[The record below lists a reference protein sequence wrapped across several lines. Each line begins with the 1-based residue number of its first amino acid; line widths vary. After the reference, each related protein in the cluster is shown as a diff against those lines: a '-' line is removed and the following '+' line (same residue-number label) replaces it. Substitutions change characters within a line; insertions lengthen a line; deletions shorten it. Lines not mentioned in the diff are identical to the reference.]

1 MSGTGSK
8 AYSGREIRGDEKLLE
23 ASTRD
28 PTHDKVR
35 QKDLTGKVDQDSRD
49 PLDLLKHLPPN

>member
-8 AYSGREIRGDEKLLE
+8 AYSGREIRGNERLLE

-35 QKDLTGKVDQDSRD
+35 QRDLTGKVDQDSRD
-49 PLDLLKHLPPN
+49 PLDLL